1 MCFDIALLRRRDAG
15 FQRKRKSQLGVVC
28 VRVLVLVRMLLL
40 AWGFFRCVSSGLE
53 FGRVAQSGLS
63 TQ

>member
-1 MCFDIALLRRRDAG
+1 MCFDITLLRRRDAG
-15 FQRKRKSQLGVVC
+15 FQRKRKSPLGV
-28 VRVLVLVRMLLL
+28 VLVRMLLL

-63 TQ
+63 TK